1 MSTKRTGVTRTQ
13 KAKEIDLRRY
23 HAAVRRLK
31 TLCEKNN
38 VKLFTY
44 TDASDNMKCILSK
57 SDYELGDTKPYC
69 SEENENYFV
78 TESDL
83 IKLHELTSDEI

>member
-1 MSTKRTGVTRTQ
+1 MSTKRTGVTRIQ

-69 SEENENYFV
+69 TVENENYFV
-78 TESDL
+78 TDSDL
-83 IKLHELTSDEI
+83 IKLHKLICDDM